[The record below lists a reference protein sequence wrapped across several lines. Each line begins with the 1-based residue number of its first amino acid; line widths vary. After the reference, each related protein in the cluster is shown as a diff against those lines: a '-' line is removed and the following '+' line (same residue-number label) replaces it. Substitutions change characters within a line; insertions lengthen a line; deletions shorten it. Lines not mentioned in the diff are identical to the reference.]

1 MRIVYTRVKKAL
13 TKSKLGF
20 YTLNPYIGCYHAC
33 EYCYARIYARKFR
46 GLEDWDET
54 IVVKKNL
61 PELLRKEARRG
72 IEVFLSTMTDPYQPV
87 EALELLTKRSIE
99 ILGERGAKISVL
111 TKNPLV
117 LRDVDLLNRYDVEVG
132 FTIISTQPH
141 PLERRAPHPKQRI
154 RALERL
160 KKKGIRTYV
169 FVGPILPETDV
180 EEIVKRTRNLV
191 DYYIFDRLRHQE
203 ELRLEGFHPDKER
216 IKKVVETYQVRARI
230 LW

>member
-1 MRIVYTRVKKAL
+1 
-13 TKSKLGF
+13 
-20 YTLNPYIGCYHAC
+20 
-33 EYCYARIYARKFR
+33 
-46 GLEDWDET
+46 
-54 IVVKKNL
+54 
-61 PELLRKEARRG
+61 
-72 IEVFLSTMTDPYQPV
+72 MTDPYQPI
-87 EALELLTKRSIE
+87 EALELLTRRSIE

-117 LRDVDLLNRYDVEVG
+117 LRDVDLLDRYDVEVG

-160 KKKGIRTYV
+160 KKEGIRTYV

-180 EEIVKRTRNLV
+180 EEIVKRTRNYA
-191 DYYIFDRLRHQE
+191 DYYIFDRLHHWRD
-203 ELRLEGFHPDKER
+203 LGLKPFYPDERR
-216 IKKVVETYQVRARI
+216 IKKVVESYQVRARI

>member
-72 IEVFLSTMTDPYQPV
+72 IECSSP
-87 EALELLTKRSIE
+87 R
-99 ILGERGAKISVL
+99 
-111 TKNPLV
+111 
-117 LRDVDLLNRYDVEVG
+117 
-132 FTIISTQPH
+132 
-141 PLERRAPHPKQRI
+141 
-154 RALERL
+154 
-160 KKKGIRTYV
+160 
-169 FVGPILPETDV
+169 
-180 EEIVKRTRNLV
+180 
-191 DYYIFDRLRHQE
+191 
-203 ELRLEGFHPDKER
+203 
-216 IKKVVETYQVRARI
+216 
-230 LW
+230 